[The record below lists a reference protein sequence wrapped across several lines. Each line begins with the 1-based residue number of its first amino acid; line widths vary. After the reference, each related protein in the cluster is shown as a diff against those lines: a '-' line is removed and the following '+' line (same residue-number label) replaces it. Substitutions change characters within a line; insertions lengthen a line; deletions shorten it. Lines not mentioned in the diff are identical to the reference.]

1 MVPRSQSGLHVVG
14 GTDDKL
20 LAKSGV
26 QELDKYHAALPLV
39 FFLLLTIGNLPFLT
53 LCFCNSR
60 LIMCLRTTRFVQL
73 PRCGC
78 SKRKPAWGEN
88 VCRCG

>member
-1 MVPRSQSGLHVVG
+1 MRVRSEGHIRPQSGLHVVG
-14 GTDDKL
+14 GTDDR
-20 LAKSGV
+20 LAQSDV
-26 QELDKYHAALPLV
+26 QELDKYHAVLPLI

-73 PRCGC
+73 T
-78 SKRKPAWGEN
+78 KMWM
-88 VCRCG
+88 